1 MSPKPMIVVDAN
13 EAVAL
18 VAHATNEVCAIYP
31 ITPSSPMGEKAD
43 DLSAAR
49 KPNLWGIVPIVVELQ
64 SEGGAAGALHG
75 ALTSGALTTTFTA
88 SQGLLL
94 MIPNMYKIAGE
105 LLPTVFHVS
114 ARSLACQALSIF
126 GDHSDVMAARQT
138 GFAFLASSSVQEAM
152 DMALIAQAAT
162 LRSRVPFVHFFDG
175 FRTSHEVQ
183 KIEAVTEELMRAM
196 LDDELILAHRAR
208 GLTPDRPRIR
218 GTAQNPDVYFQG
230 RETVNPYYLAA
241 PDIVQKEMDRFAGL
255 TGRTYHLFD
264 YVGHPEATQ
273 VIVIMGSGAETVRE
287 TVEYLAAKGK
297 KVGGVIVRLYRPFDA
312 RAFVATLPKTVKA
325 MAVLDRTKEPGSVG
339 EPLYADVR
347 TALAEVQASGFSPF
361 RRTPLVL
368 GGRYGLGSK
377 EFTPAMVKAVFD
389 NLSGEQKNHFTVG
402 ITDDKT
408 FSSLPVNPHFHL
420 EHPGRVECMFFGL
433 GSDGTVGANKNSIKI
448 IGEDT
453 PNYVQGY
460 FVYDSKK
467 AGTITVSHLRFG
479 PQPIRSPY
487 LCTKADFVA
496 CHNFSFIEKYDM
508 LSNAKEGAV
517 FLLASPFPADQVW
530 SHLPDE
536 MARQIIDKKIRFYV
550 LDAVAL
556 AQKLGL
562 GARIN
567 TIMQTAFFK
576 ISGVLP
582 EDEAIAALKKA
593 IEKTYGRKGLEVVQK
608 NWEAVDAAVAAI
620 QPVQVPKQPA
630 GIKKMPP
637 AVPEDAPEFV
647 RTVTAKILALK
658 GDELPVSAIPDD
670 GTWPTGTT
678 QYEKRNIAVEI
689 PYWKPELCIQCG
701 RCAFVCPHAAIRI
714 KAYDPAHLAHAP
726 ETFKSVDAKGK
737 EFAGLKF
744 TVQVAPEDCT
754 GCGACV
760 HTCPGRERDPN
771 SKQETGLRAINMG
784 PQIDVREHEAENFRF
799 FLSLPDLPDEKINR
813 ATVKGSQLVRPLFE
827 FSGACAGCG
836 ETPYIKL
843 LTQICGDRLMIA
855 NATGCSSI
863 YGGNLPTTPYCTR
876 NDGRGPTWS
885 NSLFEDN
892 AEFGYGMRLALKTFE
907 TQAKKRAT
915 KILRSSACSPALPP
929 LLQEILAADQ
939 STQTGIEAQRGR
951 VARLKEL
958 LRQCACPDCKSLAP
972 LADYLVQKS
981 VWVIGGDGWAYDI
994 GYGGLDHVLAS
1005 GEKVKVLVLD
1015 TEVYSNTGGQA
1026 SKSTPMGAVARF
1038 AASGKSVNKKDLALM
1053 CMTYGHIYVATV
1065 AFGADPNQTVRAF
1078 AEAEAYDGPALIIA
1092 YSHCINHGIDMTEGV
1107 ENQKAA
1113 VLSGHFPLFRFNPL
1127 LAKEGKNPL
1136 ILDSKPPTLKF
1147 SEIAVKEN
1155 RFRVLLQ
1162 LNPENGKELL
1172 QEAEKQFNAKYD
1184 LLSKLAQILNPQDTP
1199 PSAGGAASPS

>member
-1 MSPKPMIVVDAN
+1 MPPHMIVVDAN

-43 DLSAAR
+43 ELSAAG
-49 KPNLWGIVPIVVELQ
+49 KKNLWGTVPLVVELQ
-64 SEGGAAGALHG
+64 SEGGAAGAVHG
-75 ALTSGALTTTFTA
+75 ALTAGALTTTFTA

-126 GDHSDVMAARQT
+126 GDHSDVMAVRQT
-138 GFAFLASSSVQEAM
+138 GFALLASSSVQEAM

-162 LRSRVPFVHFFDG
+162 LRSRIPFVHFFDG

-183 KIEAVTEELMRAM
+183 KIEAVTEEIMRAM
-196 LDDELILAHRAR
+196 LDDELIRAHRAR

-230 RETVNPYYLAA
+230 RETVNPYYLAT
-241 PDIVQKEMDRFAGL
+241 PGIVQKEMDRFASL
-255 TGRTYHLFD
+255 TGRDYHLFD
-264 YVGHPEATQ
+264 YVGHPEARQ
-273 VIVIMGSGAETVRE
+273 IIVIMGSGAETVHE
-287 TVEYLAAKGK
+287 TVEYLAARGK
-297 KVGGVIVRLYRPFDA
+297 KVGAVIVRLYRPFDT
-312 RAFVATLPKTVKA
+312 RAFAAALPKTVKA
-325 MAVLDRTKEPGSVG
+325 IAVMDRTKEPGAVG

-347 TALAEVQASGFSPF
+347 TALAEARAGGFSPF
-361 RRTPLVL
+361 RGTPLVL

-377 EFTPAMVKAVFD
+377 EFTPAMVKAIFD

-408 FSSLPVNPHFHL
+408 FTSIPVNPNFHL
-420 EHPGRVECMFFGL
+420 EHKGRVECMFFGL

-453 PNYVQGY
+453 PYYAQGY

-479 PQPIRSPY
+479 PERIRSPY

-496 CHNFSFIEKYDM
+496 CHNFSFLEKYDM
-508 LSNAKEGAV
+508 LANAKEGAV

-536 MARQIIDKKIRFYV
+536 VAQQIIAKKIRFYV
-550 LDAVAL
+550 IDAIAL
-556 AQKLGL
+556 AHKLGL
-562 GARIN
+562 GGRIN

-582 EDEAIAALKKA
+582 EQEAIAALKKA
-593 IEKTYGRKGLEVVQK
+593 IEKTYGRKGPEVVKK

-620 QPVQVPKQPA
+620 QQVQVPAAPA
-630 GIKKMPP
+630 GLKKRPP
-637 AVPEDAPEFV
+637 LVPDDAPEFV
-647 RTVTAKILALK
+647 KTVTAKILAQK

-670 GTWPTGTT
+670 GTWPTATT

-689 PYWKPELCIQCG
+689 PFWKPELCIQCG

-714 KAYDPAHLAHAP
+714 KAYDPSHLARAP
-726 ETFKSVDAKGK
+726 ETFRSTDAKGK

-760 HTCPGRERDPN
+760 FTCPGRERDPN
-771 SKQETGLRAINMG
+771 TKQETGVRALNMV

-799 FLSLPDLPDEKINR
+799 FLSLPELPEEKINR

-836 ETPYIKL
+836 ETPYVKL

-876 NDGRGPTWS
+876 PDGRGPAWS

-907 TQAKKRAT
+907 VQARERAQA
-915 KILRSSACSPALPP
+915 ILASSSCSAELKT
-929 LLQEILAADQ
+929 LLQEILTADQ
-939 STQTGIEAQRGR
+939 STQSGIEAQRER
-951 VARLKEL
+951 VARLKQGL
-958 LRQCACPDCKSLAP
+958 ASCACPDCVALAS
-972 LADYLVQKS
+972 LADYLVRKS
-981 VWVIGGDGWAYDI
+981 VWILGGDGWAYDI

-1038 AASGKSVNKKDLALM
+1038 AASGKPINKKDLALM

-1092 YSHCINHGIDMTEGV
+1092 YSHCINHGIDMTQGV

-1113 VLSGHFPLFRFNPL
+1113 VLSGHFPLFRFNPA

-1136 ILDSKPPTLKF
+1136 ILDSKAPTLRF
-1147 SEIAVKEN
+1147 SEVAAKEN

-1162 LNPENGKELL
+1162 MDPNHGKQLL
-1172 QEAEKQFNAKYD
+1172 EEAERQFAAKYD
-1184 LLSKLAQILNPQDTP
+1184 FLAKLAQILNPP
-1199 PSAGGAASPS
+1199 AAPIGGSPAASNPA